1 MALRI
6 AALALL
12 LSAASLSAASPCPDL
27 PVPTVGVLLR
37 FDRPPQ
43 RGFVNELRLTVE
55 QIFQPAGLAFRWAVA
70 PPEKEVCGHRTVLID
85 LHGFCGPALLRDAGD
100 LEPLRELPLGW
111 TFVVGGEVMP
121 NSMVDCDRIT
131 RATLQIG
138 LARSHRE
145 WRNLLYVRLAGQV
158 MAHELMHAL
167 LRISDHDGADL
178 TRSPLRL
185 DDLRPLPRLTPG
197 QITALR
203 QIGPRARRS
212 RRGAGSAAPPLV
224 SAVKTVCKDGLDR
237 SVPGRYPCRL

>member
-12 LSAASLSAASPCPDL
+12 LSAASWSAASPCPDL
-27 PVPTVGVLLR
+27 TTPTVGVLLR

-43 RGFVNELRLTVE
+43 RGFVNELRHTIE

-70 PPEKEVCGHRTVLID
+70 PPEKEVCGHRTVTIELR
-85 LHGFCGPALLRDAGD
+85 GSCGTVLMRDAGD
-100 LEPLRELPLGW
+100 LESLRELPLGW
-111 TFVVGGEVMP
+111 TFVVGGEVTP
-121 NSMVDCDRIT
+121 NSMIDCDRIT
-131 RATLQIG
+131 RVTLQIG

-185 DDLRPLPRLTPG
+185 EDFRRPPRLTPR

-203 QIGPRARRS
+203 RIGPPS
-212 RRGAGSAAPPLV
+212 PTV
-224 SAVKTVCKDGLDR
+224 STG
-237 SVPGRYPCRL
+237 GR